1 MTDQA
6 SAAEFRRVP
15 VGEIH
20 PAEDNL
26 RRDLGD
32 LSDLGSV
39 ATLGVL
45 EPLLLTPRAAG
56 GYTLVA
62 GHRRHAAAVAAGLAQ
77 VPAMVRPYT
86 DDERLEV
93 MLVENLQ
100 RRDLSP
106 LEEALGYR
114 RLLDLGLRQRAL
126 ALRLGV
132 SQSLISKRLALLSL
146 PPAALEQLDSG
157 GITVSDALELT
168 QLVEHPERLETALS
182 QGREWKDMAEAVREQ
197 LDQQRLQ
204 EAREAS
210 LQALR
215 AKRVKIVEAPRW
227 EGWYDRKEKPLD
239 QLRLDPAEHAT
250 EKCHAA
256 AVREDGTIIEV
267 CRRPEN
273 HASPA
278 DIAQTATLSE
288 AEQAERQKDKAR
300 RDAAKAREEHWR
312 DLVAR
317 RTLRG
322 GAIDFILREL
332 VRCAGSH
339 ATQMAAGWLG
349 LEPERDQWGYP
360 RFGPALEQYIAQGP
374 KHLQRAAFAC
384 ALGQAEDAFKASWGG
399 GSPQLRHVTVLLEA
413 TGYALTQVEIDR
425 VTPRDDEDAA
435 AASDGELGEDG
446 EEEEDQE
453 NDVAQCPVC
462 GGRGER
468 HRRSCST
475 RSSHA
480 PTDDTAADGAVGE
493 DDQEDVA
500 RCRVCGCSE
509 DKPCEGGCEWV
520 EDPLD
525 LGDLCSRCAAER
537 GLVPEN
543 ATAGEGEG

>member
-6 SAAEFRRVP
+6 TVAEFRWVP
-15 VGEIH
+15 VEEIH

-62 GHRRHAAAVAAGLAQ
+62 GHRRHAAAQAAGIAQ

-126 ALRLGV
+126 AQRLGV

-168 QLVEHPERLETALS
+168 RLVDHPERLETALT
-182 QGREWKDMAEAVREQ
+182 QGREWRDMAEAVREE

-210 LQALR
+210 LQALTT
-215 AKRVKIVEAPRW
+215 KRVKIVEAPRW
-227 EGWYDRKEKPLD
+227 EGWYARKEKPLD
-239 QLRLDPAEHAT
+239 QLRLDPTEHAR

-256 AVREDGTIIEV
+256 AVREDGTIVEV

-278 DIAQTATLSE
+278 EVARMTTVSE
-288 AEQAERQKDKAR
+288 GQREEQQKDRAR
-300 RDAAKAREEHWR
+300 RQAAKAREEHWR
-312 DLVAR
+312 DLVAG
-317 RTLRG
+317 RTLPA

-332 VRCAGSH
+332 VRSAGSH
-339 ATQMAAGWLG
+339 ATQTAASWLG
-349 LEPERDQWGYP
+349 LEAERDQWGYP
-360 RFGPALEQYIAQGP
+360 RFGPAVERYIAQGP
-374 KHLQRAAFAC
+374 KQLQRAAFAC
-384 ALGQAEDAFKASWGG
+384 ALGQAEDVFKAPWGG
-399 GSPQLRHVTVLLEA
+399 GDARLSHLTGLLEA

-425 VTPRDDEDAA
+425 VTSRDDGNAA
-435 AASDGELGEDG
+435 AAAGEDLD
-446 EEEEDQE
+446 EEDQDE
-453 NDVAQCPVC
+453 NDVARCPGC

-480 PTDDTAADGAVGE
+480 PTDDGTIDGAVGE
-493 DDQEDVA
+493 DGQEDDVA
-500 RCRVCGCSE
+500 RCRVCSCSE
-509 DKPCEGGCEWV
+509 DEPCEGGCEWV

-525 LGDLCSRCAAER
+525 LGDLCSRCAAEH
-537 GLVPEN
+537 GLLPDDG